1 MPDLDPTE
9 EETLAREFEELRPQ
23 LVGAA
28 YRILGSVADAEDAV
42 QETWLRWAAANRD
55 EVRDPRAY
63 LLTAATRQALN
74 RVRQQQHRREDYVGP
89 WLPEPVAT
97 DRGPAES
104 VELADSVSMAMLV
117 VLESLSPLERA
128 AFVLHDVFGLSFAEV
143 ASTLDRSES
152 AVRQLANRARG
163 HVHSRRPDVV
173 DRKRHEAVLD
183 QFATTLMSGDMD
195 AFMALLAPD
204 VVLVSDGGGV
214 KRAALRPI
222 HGPEKIVRWLLG
234 VLNRPDYEG
243 ETRVEMTRLNDETA
257 VLLYAAGELD
267 TVAYFT
273 VEDRGITAIYFIR
286 NPYKLTHV
294 GGEAATLVD

>member
-1 MPDLDPTE
+1 MPEPSVPDDE
-9 EETLAREFEELRPQ
+9 VAREFEELRPQ

-42 QETWLRWAAANRD
+42 QETWLRWAVANRD

-74 RVRQQQHRREDYVGP
+74 RVRQQQNRREDYVGP

-97 DRGPAES
+97 DRGPADV

-143 ASTLDRSES
+143 ATTLDRSEA

-163 HVHSRRPDVV
+163 HVHSRRPEVV
-173 DRKRHEAVLD
+173 DRKRHDAVLD
-183 QFATTLMSGDMD
+183 QFMQHLASGDMEK
-195 AFMALLAPD
+195 FMALLAPD
-204 VVLVSDGGGV
+204 VVLVTDGGGV

-222 HGPEKIVRWLLG
+222 HGPEKIVRWLIG
-234 VLNRPDYEG
+234 VLTRPDYEG
-243 ETRVEMTRLNDETA
+243 ETRIEVTRLNDETA
-257 VLLYAAGELD
+257 VLLFADGELD
-267 TVAYFT
+267 TVAFCT
-273 VEDRGITAIYFIR
+273 VEDRGITAMYFLR
-286 NPYKLTHV
+286 NPYKLGHV
-294 GGEAATLVD
+294 GSQGSTLVE